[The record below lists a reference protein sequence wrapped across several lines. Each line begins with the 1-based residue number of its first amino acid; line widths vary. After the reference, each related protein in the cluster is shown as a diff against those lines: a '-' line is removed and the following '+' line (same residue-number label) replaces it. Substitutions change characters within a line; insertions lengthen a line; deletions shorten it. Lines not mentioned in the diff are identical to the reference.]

1 MGTPISFS
9 KRCEEYK
16 GYLVNQGYSVN
27 LVDNQFAKALI
38 IPRKELLKQKVRA
51 SKKIFPL
58 VTTFNPLLPDLNH
71 IIKKHLH
78 FLESNPKLKELFP
91 KNSIIPSYRRS
102 KSLKEI
108 LAPSKFTSATP
119 QNTNSYAAGCFKCD
133 KNRCDLCKN
142 YFIESRTFS
151 SLKTGKSYSIRS
163 NLTCDSKNVIYL
175 AFFNYILLTTYA
187 VAWTENP
194 SRILLEA

>member
-1 MGTPISFS
+1 M
-9 KRCEEYK
+9 
-16 GYLVNQGYSVN
+16 NQGYSVN

-108 LAPSKFTSATP
+108 LAPSKFT
-119 QNTNSYAAGCFKCD
+119 
-133 KNRCDLCKN
+133 L
-142 YFIESRTFS
+142 
-151 SLKTGKSYSIRS
+151 SLIH
-163 NLTCDSKNVIYL
+163 I
-175 AFFNYILLTTYA
+175 
-187 VAWTENP
+187 
-194 SRILLEA
+194 